1 MRDFKDW
8 LASMRASINNYDYY
22 VDFDK
27 VYENTEAIKI
37 ELNIMN
43 SLIGSK
49 NIEADFRSLMERYPE
64 ILRCIPTLLAVSGR
78 IGRYF
83 SLYCPIQLFS
93 V

>member
-1 MRDFKDW
+1 MRIFKDW

-27 VYENTEAIKI
+27 VYENTESIKI

-49 NIEADFRSLMERYPE
+49 NIEADF
-64 ILRCIPTLLAVSGR
+64 LLSIEAVSRNTEMYSNFISCKAERNICSRFRG
-78 IGRYF
+78 
-83 SLYCPIQLFS
+83 SCAIQFC
-93 V
+93 